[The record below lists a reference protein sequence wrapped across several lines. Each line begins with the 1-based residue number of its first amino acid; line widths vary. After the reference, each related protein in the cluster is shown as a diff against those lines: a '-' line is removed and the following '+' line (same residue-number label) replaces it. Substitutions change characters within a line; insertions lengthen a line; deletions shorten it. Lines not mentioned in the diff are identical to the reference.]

1 MKKHIIFVL
10 LFFSTIIQAQAQIDS
25 IKLVSITSDSLIF
38 AVYST
43 ESDEILERHVEY
55 EEDIN
60 AIKAN
65 VLYSMGWYELDCY
78 CPIETIIRIKKDTY
92 SKAIVS
98 LKGRYPTGGTDEEPL
113 YSNGYELW
121 DTKEIDLLNITNIDT
136 QTGFA
141 PLGAE
146 WYYTYSI
153 GQPEDFF
160 NRVVSEKDTVVE
172 GNNCRIVKQYFN
184 NSPVA
189 NEKHIIK
196 QEQGKVYY
204 YYQDQFN
211 LLFDFDAKVGDI
223 VEFTFMYSI
232 YEYGVVLVKDTVLSV
247 KYRIQGITTNAQNI
261 RTFTARG
268 VDDISYGDGIYYP
281 SYTYIYTEKIGL
293 QNKFMPTFHNGAYP
307 DAEIHRD
314 LRCYSDPDF
323 SFVSDW
329 WSNTALPCDY
339 NHETRSISAPQND
352 NNKVYPNPFN
362 DKVSVYASQDGDIE
376 IVDIS
381 GKFVYY
387 SELSNGINEIST
399 NYFPKGIY
407 LAKIQQKD
415 NSIQV
420 FKIIKP

>member
-1 MKKHIIFVL
+1 MRLNKKLKIF
-10 LFFSTIIQAQAQIDS
+10 FTC
-25 IKLVSITSDSLIF
+25 LIF
-38 AVYST
+38 CFTWQVNAQT
-43 ESDEILERHVEY
+43 E
-55 EEDIN
+55 
-60 AIKAN
+60 
-65 VLYSMGWYELDCY
+65 
-78 CPIETIIRIKKDTY
+78 
-92 SKAIVS
+92 
-98 LKGRYPTGGTDEEPL
+98 
-113 YSNGYELW
+113 
-121 DTKEIDLLNITNIDT
+121 
-136 QTGFA
+136 FA

-146 WYYTYSI
+146 WYYTYSL

-160 NRVVSEKDTVVE
+160 NHVVCEKDTIIE
-172 GNNCRIVKQYFN
+172 ENNCRVVKQYFN

-204 YYQDQFN
+204 YYQGQFN

-223 VEFTFMYSI
+223 VEFTFIYNI
-232 YEYGVVLVKDTVLSV
+232 YEYGVVLIEETVWPI
-247 KYRIQGITTNAQNI
+247 KYRIQSITTNAQNI

-268 VDDISYGDGIYYP
+268 VDNISYGDGIYYP

-314 LRCYSDPDF
+314 LRCYSDADF

-339 NHETRSISAPQND
+339 NHAARSINAPPSD
-352 NNKVYPNPFN
+352 NSKVYPNPFN
-362 DKVSVYASQDGDIE
+362 DKVSVYASQEGDIE
-376 IVDIS
+376 IVDIF
-381 GKFVYY
+381 GKVVYY
-387 SELSNGINEIST
+387 SELPNGINEIST
-399 NYFPKGIY
+399 DHFPKGIY
-407 LAKIQQKD
+407 LVKIQQKD